1 MKFGYED
8 LDVWNKA
15 VNFAVKVI
23 DLVENMNTD
32 RKHYRLL
39 EQIESASTSIAMNLA
54 EGKGRFSKK
63 NLYNIATFHEVL
75 YTKR

>member
-15 VNFAVKVI
+15 VNFAVRVI

-32 RKHYRLL
+32 RKHYRLP
-39 EQIESASTSIAMNLA
+39 EQIESSSSSISRL
-54 EGKGRFSKK
+54 KDK
-63 NLYNIATFHEVL
+63 NRKTNIFT
-75 YTKR
+75 

>member
-23 DLVENMNTD
+23 DIVENMNTD

-39 EQIESASTSIAMNLA
+39 EQIEQL
-54 EGKGRFSKK
+54 RHP
-63 NLYNIATFHEVL
+63 LL
-75 YTKR
+75 